1 MHESPNLYTIL
12 HKHLQNKT
20 IHDVNWIYNVKK
32 CYDTHTRTWINSV
45 PAKHQQCKMK
55 IIVPYL
61 VALKYKLGSHKIDTS
76 CCDIKALFYT
86 VIASLFLINP

>member
-1 MHESPNLYTIL
+1 MLIGFTMLKSVMTH
-12 HKHLQNKT
+12 
-20 IHDVNWIYNVKK
+20 
-32 CYDTHTRTWINSV
+32 THTRTWINSV